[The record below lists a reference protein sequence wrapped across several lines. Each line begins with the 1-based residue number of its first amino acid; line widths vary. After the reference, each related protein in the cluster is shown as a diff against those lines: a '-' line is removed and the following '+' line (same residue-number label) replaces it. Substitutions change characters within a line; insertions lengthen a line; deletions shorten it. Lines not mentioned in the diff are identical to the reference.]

1 MKLYDDVVKNKVHN
15 YMVSPKHQPSAMAYV
30 RAPPTVIE
38 KITDKEG
45 LHKAYAATD
54 KLYSHGE
61 TLYIAGTSSMRDVW
75 GDLNISF
82 HLTSKSDRYQ
92 HASKFL
98 EENKRINHLMGHSL
112 GGSVALEL
120 QDNMADRNLKTNTYG
135 APVLSF
141 TPAENRYRNRG
152 DPVSMLDFGS
162 QSSLHVGLNPHTYDN
177 FDTNIVSGK

>member
-1 MKLYDDVVKNKVHN
+1 MKLYDDVVKNKVQN
-15 YMVSPKHQPSAMAYV
+15 YMLSPKHQPSAKAYK
-30 RAPPTVIE
+30 RASLTVID

-54 KLYSHGE
+54 KLYSNGE

-75 GDLNISF
+75 DDLKIPF

-92 HASKFL
+92 HASKLL
-98 EENKRINHLMGHSL
+98 EKNTNIKQLVGHSL

-120 QDNMADRNLKTNTYG
+120 QKNMEKRNFKTNTYG

-141 TPAENRYRNRG
+141 TPAENRYRNVG
-152 DPVSMLDFGS
+152 DPVSMLDWGS
-162 QSSLHVGLNPHTYDN
+162 KSSLNIGLNPHTYDN
-177 FDTNIVSGK
+177 FDKNIV

>member
-1 MKLYDDVVKNKVHN
+1 MKLYDDVVKSKVTNH
-15 YMVSPKHQPSAMAYV
+15 MVPPKHQPSAKAYM
-30 RAPPTVIE
+30 RSSLRVIE
-38 KITDKEG
+38 KVVTDKEG

-54 KLYSHGE
+54 KLFAEGD
-61 TLYIAGTSSMRDVW
+61 TLYIAGTSSLRDVW
-75 GDLNISF
+75 DDLKIPF

-98 EENKRINHLMGHSL
+98 EENKTIKNLVGHSL

-120 QDNMADRNLKTNTYG
+120 QDNMADRKFNTNTYG

-141 TPAENRYRNRG
+141 TPADNRFRNRG

-162 QSSLHVGLNPHTYDN
+162 QSSLHVGLNHTHM
-177 FDTNIVSGK
+177 TTSIKI